1 MSLFGALYIGD
12 SGLRTS
18 QNALN
23 TVAHNLSNLNTDG
36 YVRQQVANT
45 DTTYTN
51 SAKSAAGYKMQI
63 GDGVKYAECR
73 HVRDAFLDATY
84 REEKGRYE
92 YYEKSY
98 AAMTEIEDILGELD
112 GAAFKGSLEGLWTAM
127 EELSKSPNDVTYIS
141 LLVSKAS
148 SFMENATAVYSSF
161 IEYQDNLNRQ
171 VVNSVKEINEI
182 GKQIH
187 ELNKQITKIETGGV
201 ENANDLR
208 DKRDLLLDQL
218 SGYGNIS
225 YQEDSAGVVTVQFN
239 HTDFITQGRVFEM
252 EMLTDEDT
260 GYAMPYWK
268 QNVIYTTD
276 EKGSKVPDYTAAQ
289 VFDLTEEISS
299 KRDTDVG
306 SLRALLLARGD
317 HAADY
322 TDLDV
327 SICSQR
333 KLDALGIT
341 EDQYNE
347 EYGLKYYNDYIAN
360 SSMMNIEGQFDNIVH
375 SVVTI
380 INQVLEKAAQYNPV
394 SGYLLNDDGTPMQL
408 FLKNDSPAYEK
419 VVLTTAQEQELRDQ
433 GARLVQLYDENGEAV
448 PHTFWKYNEEDA
460 DSPFSLYS
468 CANLKINQK
477 LVQMPSLLGFTKED
491 DSVDYNIGK
500 AFVDAF
506 QGKTMYLNPNATST
520 STFESCYTDL
530 VSQVAN
536 SGYIFYELS
545 EFEQLAV
552 ENADNERQTVIGVS
566 SDEELE
572 HMIMYQNAYN
582 AASRYITVI
591 NDMLDT
597 LLSLGA

>member
-23 TVAHNLSNLNTDG
+23 TVAHNLSNLNTPG

-51 SAKSAAGYKMQI
+51 TTGNKKLQV

-84 REEKGRYE
+84 REEKGRYD

-112 GAAFKGSLEGLWTAM
+112 GKAFQGSLESLWTAM
-127 EELSKSPNDVTYIS
+127 EQLSTSPNDNTYIS
-141 LLVSKAS
+141 LLVSKAA
-148 SFMENATAVYSSF
+148 SFMENATAVYNSF
-161 IEYQDNLNRQ
+161 MELQNNLNKQ
-171 VVNSVKEINEI
+171 VINSVKEINSI

-187 ELNKQITKIETGGV
+187 ELNKQITKIETAGV

-218 SGYGNIS
+218 AGYGNIS
-225 YQEDSAGVVTVQFN
+225 YQEQPNGMVTVRFN
-239 HTDFITQGRVFEM
+239 HNDFVTQNGAFEM
-252 EMLTDEDT
+252 GMLIDEDT
-260 GYAMPYWK
+260 GFASPYWT
-268 QNVIYTTD
+268 QNVRYTTD
-276 EKGSKVPDYTAAQ
+276 EKGARIPDYTSAQ
-289 VFDLTEEISS
+289 VFDLTEEIST

-317 HAADY
+317 HAANY
-322 TDLDV
+322 TDLDT
-327 SICSQR
+327 SACTQQ
-333 KLDALGIT
+333 KLKDLGIK
-341 EDQYNE
+341 EGQYNE
-347 EYGLKYYNDYIAN
+347 NYGLKYYNEHIAN
-360 SSMMNIEGQFDNIVH
+360 SSVMNIMAEFDNIIH
-375 SVVTI
+375 SVVTTV
-380 INQVLEKAAQYNPV
+380 NQVLADAAQVNPV
-394 SGYLLNDDGTPMQL
+394 SGYLLNPDGTPIQM
-408 FLKNDSPAYEK
+408 FMKSETPAYEK
-419 VVLTTAQEQELRDQ
+419 VVLTTAEEQELREQ
-433 GARLVQLYDENGEAV
+433 GAKLVQIYDKDGKPVE
-448 PHTFWKYNEEDA
+448 HTFWKYIEEEPDK
-460 DSPFSLYS
+460 PYSLYN
-468 CANLKINQK
+468 CMNLKINEK
-477 LVQMPSLLGFTKED
+477 LVQMPSLLGFIKED
-491 DSVDYNIGK
+491 DSVDYNIGADFIK
-500 AFVDAF
+500 AF
-506 QGKTMYLNPNATST
+506 QENSLYLNPNATAK

-530 VSQVAN
+530 VAQVSN
-536 SGYIFYELS
+536 SGYVFHQLYEFQ
-545 EFEQLAV
+545 ELAV

-597 LLSLGA
+597 LLSVGA